1 MSVAQAWALFSFLGF
16 LVAVFGAY
24 FARQE
29 YQEARIDYELSDRGG
44 TRILARDQL
53 RQRKTTYA
61 RLVIFALVMAGYLA
75 VGIIAIGLPP
85 PPSETA
91 EFLRTILALIL
102 VSGEVGLV
110 LAKIMDLYTLYHQRR
125 ARTMWNERHE
135 DESHENHEH
144 GGHRLDE

>member
-1 MSVAQAWALFSFLGF
+1 MSVAEAWALFSFLG
-16 LVAVFGAY
+16 LIVAVVGAY

-29 YQEARIDYELSDRGG
+29 YQEARKDYEFSGRTG

-75 VGIIAIGLPP
+75 VGVIAIGLPP

-91 EFLRTILALIL
+91 EALRAILALIL
-102 VSGEVGLV
+102 VSGEVLLV
-110 LAKIMDLYTLYHQRR
+110 LAKMMDLYTLYQQKR
-125 ARTMWNERHE
+125 ARTLWDERHE
-135 DESHENHEH
+135 
-144 GGHRLDE
+144 RLDE